1 MKLRIVTKFV
11 VVLSV
16 LLFCAG
22 IGVYS
27 FVQLKSADNAKTID
41 LMELVPADARG
52 LLETD
57 NVDFFISELP
67 QMAYATQFD
76 TLHQSNLIETIFY
89 DLTRYTSHAAHGLSN
104 QVNQL
109 MLSFH
114 QPGNAQDMVAY
125 FRMGK
130 DGKALFTEVLCEKYG
145 DKFTPKTEEYRGK
158 EIQIYPLNANNFLS
172 LYDGK
177 GFLVASHEKRLIEQ
191 VIDAQ
196 LEKSSIKQDT
206 VLASLRHNKSSRFMT
221 FYGRTASLPLLSNRK
236 DYCWSEFDLHMNRE
250 MLYLSGAMA
259 CPYACLSAMSG
270 RLKQIPSVAKDS
282 LIILSGTERI
292 DSCINQATVAPKDT
306 LFNQCIANLSPSASF
321 ILVADMQKV
330 EREKEFFKAY
340 LPPFINEWAEMFD
353 PFILSVQVT
362 EVEGRFSHIL
372 TLTYRD

>member
-1 MKLRIVTKFV
+1 MKLRVIAKFAV
-11 VVLSV
+11 ILSTM
-16 LLFCAG
+16 LFSVGVG
-22 IGVYS
+22 IYS
-27 FVQLKSADNAKTID
+27 FVQLKSADNTKTVD
-41 LMELVPADARG
+41 LLELVPADARG

-67 QMAYATQFD
+67 QMAYAAQFD
-76 TLHQSNLIETIFY
+76 TLRQSNLIETIFY
-89 DLTRYTSHAAHGLSN
+89 DLTRYTSHASHGLGN

-114 QPGNAQDMVAY
+114 QPGNTQDMVAY
-125 FRMGK
+125 FRMGQ
-130 DGKALFTEVLCEKYG
+130 DGKKLFAEVLREKYG

-158 EIQIYPLNANNFLS
+158 EIQVYPLDANDFLS
-172 LYDGK
+172 IYGGK
-177 GFLVASHEKRLIEQ
+177 GFLVASHEKRLVEK
-191 VIDAQ
+191 VIDTQ
-196 LEKSSIKQDT
+196 LDNSSLKEDT
-206 VLASLRHNKSSRFMT
+206 VLVSLRHNKSSRFMT

-259 CPYACLSAMSG
+259 CPDTCLPAMAG
-270 RLKQIPSVAKDS
+270 RLKQISPVLKDS
-282 LIILSGTERI
+282 LLILSGTERI
-292 DSCINQATVAPKDT
+292 DSCIRRAEAVKKDT
-306 LFNQCIANLSPSASF
+306 LFDRCIANLSPAASF
-321 ILVADMQKV
+321 IMVADMQEV
-330 EREKEFFKAY
+330 AREKAFFKPY

>member
-1 MKLRIVTKFV
+1 MKLRTVAKFAV
-11 VVLSV
+11 ILSV
-16 LLFCAG
+16 LLFCVG

-27 FVQLKSADNAKTID
+27 FVQLKSADNTKTVD
-41 LMELVPADARG
+41 LLKLVPADARG

-57 NVDFFISELP
+57 NVDFFIGELP
-67 QMAYATQFD
+67 QMAYAAQFD

-114 QPGNAQDMVAY
+114 HPGTTQDMVAY
-125 FRMGK
+125 FRMGQ
-130 DGKALFTEVLCEKYG
+130 DGKKLFTEVLREKYG

-158 EIQIYPLNANNFLS
+158 EIQIYPLNADNFLS
-172 LYDGK
+172 LYGGK

-196 LEKSSIKQDT
+196 LDELSLKEDS
-206 VLASLRHNKSSRFMT
+206 VLESLRHNKSSRFMT
-221 FYGRTASLPLLSNRK
+221 FYGRTASLPLLSRK
-236 DYCWSEFDLHMNRE
+236 NDYCWSEFDLHMNHE
-250 MLYLSGAMA
+250 MLYLSGAMV
-259 CPYACLSAMSG
+259 CPDACLSVMTG
-270 RLKQIPSVAKDS
+270 RLKQISPVEKDS
-282 LIILSGTERI
+282 LIILSGTERV
-292 DSCINQATVAPKDT
+292 DSCVNRATVAPKDT
-306 LFNQCIANLSPSASF
+306 LFNQCIANLSPTASF
-321 ILVADMQKV
+321 ILVTDMQKV

-362 EVEGRFSHIL
+362 EVEGRFSHIF

>member
-206 VLASLRHNKSSRFMT
+206 VLASSRHNKSSRFMT
-221 FYGRTASLPLLSNRK
+221 FYGRTASLPLLSNRR

-259 CPYACLSAMSG
+259 CPYACLPAMSG